1 MFEKQV
7 ATSFAAVRWSWRLPA
22 LARTRRAHANVPG
35 TRRQVSEI
43 LERVLGTYFEG
54 IDTKS
59 LHVSVFSGTVVL
71 DNLRMR
77 PSAFSALGLPL
88 AVKHGR
94 VRHVELELSLRNLRG
109 TPARMHI
116 DGIEIVVDPD
126 TAKGAEADDLQ
137 TLTGRKRALQKDR
150 DDRRQALLAPKDGS
164 NVCMYIYTYIRM
176 YVCMY
181 VYTYVCIY
189 ICMYLCKYVCMHIC
203 IHVVCIRSQSRRG
216 W

>member
-1 MFEKQV
+1 MQTCLGV
-7 ATSFAAVRWSWRLPA
+7 
-22 LARTRRAHANVPG
+22 G
-35 TRRQVSEI
+35 QVSEI

-54 IDTKS
+54 IDTES

-77 PSAFSALGLPL
+77 PTAFSALGLPL

-116 DGIEIVVDPD
+116 DGIDIVVDPND
-126 TAKGAEADDLQ
+126 TAKGAQPDDLQ
-137 TLTGRKRALQKDR
+137 TLTARKRALQKDR

-164 NVCMYIYTYIRM
+164 NVCI
-176 YVCMY
+176 Y
-181 VYTYVCIY
+181 VYTCILEMNPRKRAREERDSKRASARD
-189 ICMYLCKYVCMHIC
+189 IKE
-203 IHVVCIRSQSRRG
+203 RRAPRTSVLQLSIKFLYRKLLT
-216 W
+216 

>member
-1 MFEKQV
+1 
-7 ATSFAAVRWSWRLPA
+7 L
-22 LARTRRAHANVPG
+22 PG

-54 IDTKS
+54 IDTES

-116 DGIEIVVDPD
+116 DGIEIVVDPND

-137 TLTGRKRALQKDR
+137 TLTARKRALQKDR

>member
-1 MFEKQV
+1 MQTCLGV
-7 ATSFAAVRWSWRLPA
+7 
-22 LARTRRAHANVPG
+22 G
-35 TRRQVSEI
+35 QVSEI

-54 IDTKS
+54 IDTES

-77 PSAFSALGLPL
+77 PTAFSALGLPL

-116 DGIEIVVDPD
+116 DGIDIVVDPND
-126 TAKGAEADDLQ
+126 TAKGAQPDDLQ
-137 TLTGRKRALQKDR
+137 TLTARKRALQKDR

-164 NVCMYIYTYIRM
+164 NVCIYVYTYILILYVFMYIRIYLYTYVCMYVCMHIRM
-176 YVCMY
+176 YVCMF
-181 VYTYVCIY
+181 VFMCA
-189 ICMYLCKYVCMHIC
+189 CMYDYANMYV
-203 IHVVCIRSQSRRG
+203 
-216 W
+216 